1 MSVTAG
7 AGNDGYAAAGVTQP
21 DRSVCPA
28 HEPFV
33 EEKKMQLHVRA
44 VAHRWPARG
53 E

>member
-1 MSVTAG
+1 MSAAAG
-7 AGNDGYAAAGVTQP
+7 PGNDSYAAAGVAQT
-21 DRSVCPA
+21 DRGVRPT

-44 VAHRWPARG
+44 VGHHWLARS